1 MIGYTRCTEPKTEPR
16 AQQQEREQKTAVLK
30 KDNRLRIDL
39 SAFNKATEAF
49 SDRVDRFYNVA
60 ASFDEKQILESLAPN
75 KLNGFSYRFDERIA
89 DGKTLSSEVRVAE
102 QRNIAPLAAY
112 EFDESISLAPSK
124 RRKQFEFSASGV
136 RFNAFD
142 QLPKYPLES
151 ATALSIDPDELGE
164 IAVRVR
170 ASGPARLFF
179 GWCKTEMAFAQS
191 REIRKGYGYI
201 SIEIEPTETFRV
213 YRIPTTS
220 ILNNRQHIKPDD
232 KIRKIYFWAAKLDER
247 PSQVEVDY
255 LRFLSKKHKYSR
267 ATVGTDYETLGLQT
281 RPVLFTNTPVDLS
294 YSMALPDVDGLV
306 LSVGLGILQQDHP
319 VRFRIKLTH
328 DGQVHWLLDKT
339 VETGEKWFDTSCDL
353 SSWRDKS
360 VKIHFLAHSTNNS
373 VAFWSNPIVAQ
384 SPPHRF
390 NVLILLEDALRADHL
405 SCYGYQRHQT
415 TPIKD
420 ALFAD
425 GVLFSRAVSQATKT
439 RASAASFMTSLYP
452 TATGVWRDEDFLN
465 DDYLTLA
472 EVMRSQGFA
481 TASFVQNANA
491 GPGNGLH
498 QGFDTLN
505 DYLSIGT
512 RANSVY
518 SKELFDFL
526 KKGRRRN
533 FMAYIHLLDPHGV
546 YEPPAPFDAY
556 FKRDHG
562 SDPVKRHR
570 LLDPDWIKTPTATG
584 RINRYDGEIRY
595 NDAQF
600 DRLLGKLKEYS
611 LFENTLIV
619 FMSDHGE
626 YEGEHQLWGHHP
638 PGYIQGL
645 HVPLLM
651 YYPKKL
657 PRKQTINQTVQLL
670 DLMPTILELAGV
682 DTKTLP
688 LQGDSLIRLIK
699 GRQLSYWND
708 RLNVSDEIVQRVPKS
723 AKDARGSVFFRD
735 VHLLTSIL
743 KIKGIPKSKKATI
756 GLDLALDKDEES
768 PVVLNNNDALYKT
781 IRRFLERYQSRNIKA
796 AKQLTDDHAGP
807 LTVDPSQQAQLK
819 ALGYLD

>member
-1 MIGYTRCTEPKTEPR
+1 
-16 AQQQEREQKTAVLK
+16 
-30 KDNRLRIDL
+30 
-39 SAFNKATEAF
+39 
-49 SDRVDRFYNVA
+49 
-60 ASFDEKQILESLAPN
+60 
-75 KLNGFSYRFDERIA
+75 
-89 DGKTLSSEVRVAE
+89 
-102 QRNIAPLAAY
+102 
-112 EFDESISLAPSK
+112 
-124 RRKQFEFSASGV
+124 
-136 RFNAFD
+136 
-142 QLPKYPLES
+142 
-151 ATALSIDPDELGE
+151 
-164 IAVRVR
+164 
-170 ASGPARLFF
+170 
-179 GWCKTEMAFAQS
+179 MAFAQS
-191 REIRKGYGYI
+191 RDIRKGYGYI

-220 ILNNRQHIKPDD
+220 ILNNRQHIKPGDR
-232 KIRKIYFWAAKLDER
+232 IRRVYFWAAKVDER

-255 LRFLSKKHKYSR
+255 LRFLSKRHKYSR

-294 YSMALPDVDGLV
+294 YSIALPDADGLV

-328 DGQVHWLLDKT
+328 DGQVHWLLDRT
-339 VETGEKWFDTSCDL
+339 VETGEEWFDTSCDL
-353 SSWRDKS
+353 SSWRGKH
-360 VKIHFLAHSTNNS
+360 VEINFLAHSTDNN
-373 VAFWSNPIVAQ
+373 VAFWSSPIIAQ

-390 NVLILLEDALRADHL
+390 NVVILLEDALRADHL

-425 GVLFSRAVSQATKT
+425 AVLFSRAVSQATKT

-452 TATGVWRDEDFLN
+452 TATGVWRNEDFLN

-472 EVMRSQGFA
+472 ELMRSQGFA

-518 SKELFDFL
+518 SKELFEFL
-526 KKGRRRN
+526 EKGQRRN

-556 FKRDHG
+556 FRGDRG

-570 LLDPDWIKTPTATG
+570 LMDPDWIKTPTATG

-595 NDAQF
+595 NDEQF
-600 DRLLGKLKEYS
+600 DRLLEKLKEYG

-619 FMSDHGE
+619 FLSDHGE
-626 YEGEHQLWGHHP
+626 HLGEHRLWGHHP

-651 YYPKKL
+651 HYPEKL

-670 DLMPTILELAGV
+670 DLMPTILELAGI
-682 DTKTLP
+682 DTETLP
-688 LQGDSLIRLIK
+688 LQGDSLIPLME

-708 RLNVSDEIVQRVPKS
+708 RLNVSDEVVYRAQKS

-735 VHLLTSIL
+735 LHLLTTVL
-743 KIKGIPKSKKATI
+743 KTKGTPKSRKATL
-756 GLDLALDKDEES
+756 GLDLALDADEAS
-768 PVVLNNNDALYKT
+768 PVVLNEKDALYQT
-781 IRRFLERYQSRNIKA
+781 IRPFLERHQSRNIEA

-807 LTVDPSQQAQLK
+807 MTVDPSHQFQLR
-819 ALGYLD
+819 ALGYLE